1 MRRWRLNLFERGIC
15 TDVLIACKRLSPNW
29 LERTYS
35 NKCHFLLSKEF
46 HTELKNHSSNW
57 LSDVNNFLNMLTDEG
72 KKNIYENLK
81 RLKTLRKIY
90 WKKKSYLV
98 NFHRCVSTSFS
109 LFFFFF
115 FFFLVFDKV
124 LSFLWYIS
132 TKVKKEGKKA
142 EREKEKKKE
151 RNIERN

>member
-109 LFFFFF
+109 LFFFS
-115 FFFLVFDKV
+115 FLVFDKV

-151 RNIERN
+151 RNKLKFTL